1 MCPAAPH
8 RLINHAPRVIP
19 SMQLTACRAEAPC
32 SKRGGHARS
41 WIEAPCSKLQ
51 GLFDPQGYYLF

>member
-1 MCPAAPH
+1 
-8 RLINHAPRVIP
+8 
-19 SMQLTACRAEAPC
+19 MQLTACRAEAPC